1 MRLNVIL
8 GILFCILIVAN
19 VYVRPDSTR
28 LNFEFLPEM
37 VRTPSYK
44 AFDEN
49 EVFANGQTF
58 QAPPS
63 HTVARGMARL
73 PVSRNQADAVRAGEV
88 LTNPFNAVDSAA
100 YTRGSE
106 VFRTWC
112 TPCHGAAGKGDGPV
126 AMRGFPAPPPLTSQN
141 SVAMKDGQ
149 LFHLISYGQNNMP
162 GYASQVSADD
172 RWKAVIYVR
181 SLQRSASP
189 STAAVSVTPT
199 AQAADGA
206 TENPEREAVTN
217 PQEARP

>member
-1 MRLNVIL
+1 MRLNTVLAVVFIL
-8 GILFCILIVAN
+8 LIFAN
-19 VYVRPDSTR
+19 VYVRPDESR

-49 EVFANGQTF
+49 EVMTNGITF
-58 QAPPS
+58 QAPPP
-63 HTVARGMARL
+63 HAVARGTPLL
-73 PVSRNQADAVRAGEV
+73 PLAPSESDALRAGEV
-88 LTNPFNAVDSAA
+88 LTNPFDAEDLTA

-112 TPCHGAAGKGDGPV
+112 TPCHGGTGKGDGPV

-149 LFHLISYGQNNMP
+149 MFHLISYGQNNMP
-162 GYASQVSADD
+162 GYASQISADD

-181 SLQRSASP
+181 TLQRRV
-189 STAAVSVTPT
+189 STAATTPAESALAENADRT
-199 AQAADGA
+199 ASSS
-206 TENPEREAVTN
+206 E
-217 PQEARP
+217 QEAQP